1 MARLFRFLHVIA
13 TIGLVGSLAAL
24 LAMVTGASRLPADQV
39 VVTHQA
45 LAWTL
50 CRVTLPSVALL
61 WLTGLLSIAV
71 RTAFL
76 EMGWVWAKLILGMA
90 MTGIVFIVLWPGSDA
105 VTERAAQSATAN
117 LRALFSPG
125 FDREIVW
132 TSVAIFLGAAATA
145 FGIWRPRLPG
155 FTVARTGAD

>member
-1 MARLFRFLHVIA
+1 MARLFRFLHVLA

-24 LAMVTGASRLPADQV
+24 LAMVTGVSRLPADQALA
-39 VVTHQA
+39 THQA

-76 EMGWVWAKLILGMA
+76 EMGWVWVKLILGMA
-90 MTGIVFIVLWPGSDA
+90 MTGVVFIVLWPGSDVVA
-105 VTERAAQSATAN
+105 EQAAQSATADR
-117 LRALFSPG
+117 RALFSPA

-132 TSVAIFLGAAATA
+132 TSITIFLGTVATA
-145 FGIWRPRLPG
+145 FGIWRPRVPG
-155 FTVARTGAD
+155 FTVARTGTD

>member
-1 MARLFRFLHVIA
+1 MFKFLHVIA

-24 LAMVTGASRLPADQV
+24 LAMVMGAARLPADQAL
-39 VVTHQA
+39 VTHQV
-45 LAWTL
+45 LVWTL
-50 CRVTLPSVALL
+50 YRVTLPSVALL

-76 EMGWVWAKLILGMA
+76 EMGWVWVKLILGMA

-105 VTERAAQSATAN
+105 VAERVAQTGTPS
-117 LRALFSPG
+117 LRVLFSPS

-132 TSVAIFLGAAATA
+132 SSIAIVLGAAATA
-145 FGIWRPRLPG
+145 FGIWRPRIPG
-155 FTVARTGAD
+155 FTIARTGGD